1 LDCTASEKIPANHS
15 SAVRAGENLRYH
27 AARTWINHWAIVLF
41 LADFLPLVLFLG
53 AYIYK
58 DIYLAVIVLM
68 VSMPVGLALKYMITR
83 SVDKIYLWS
92 TIFLLVFG
100 GMTVYL
106 RNPLFVYWKPTVFY
120 WALALAFLLNRW
132 VGKALLVQR
141 FFGTVGKLP
150 TDRISSSQWQALN
163 LIWVAFFVLT
173 GLLNIYVAYS
183 FSEAIWVRFKVFG
196 LMGITLVFMTA
207 QTFWIV
213 GKLGEDESSVDDRE
227 H

>member
-1 LDCTASEKIPANHS
+1 M
-15 SAVRAGENLRYH
+15 
-27 AARTWINHWAIVLF
+27 LF

-53 AYIYK
+53 AYIYR

-68 VSMPVGLALKYMITR
+68 IAMPVGLAIKFIITR
-83 SVDKIYLWS
+83 SIDKIYLWS

-132 VGKALLVQR
+132 IGKALLVQR

-150 TDRISSSQWQALN
+150 TDRISRSQWQALN
-163 LIWVAFFVLT
+163 LIWVGFFILT
-173 GLLNIYVAYS
+173 GLLNIYVAYN

-213 GKLGEDESSVDDRE
+213 GKLGSDEPSVDDQE